1 MWCMPRTLLCRRLG
15 VQLRVGERFMVR
27 PTSRHPTTWSL
38 KQSRS
43 MWLGCSLVHCCMQ
56 EGYKLNLKGKRMK
69 EQNTFQFN
77 FFMTLLHSRARMNM
91 FDRSRNFWTTGI
103 FSSKLQPLQTLLLA
117 NLKRFRLSTYV
128 TIMECRAL
136 WTVKGFLSHIENQS
150 YIVHDT

>member
-1 MWCMPRTLLCRRLG
+1 
-15 VQLRVGERFMVR
+15 
-27 PTSRHPTTWSL
+27 
-38 KQSRS
+38 
-43 MWLGCSLVHCCMQ
+43 MQ

-136 WTVKGFLSHIENQS
+136 
-150 YIVHDT
+150 